1 MPVDDKLISLKEAS
15 QVLGVKESTLRYW
28 ANQEKLRTVRTPGGH
43 RRFSLN
49 EVKQMAGQS
58 SFISANDVQALED
71 QALGQIQQKLQSGE
85 LLQEEWFQRIP
96 AEGRNRFKLLG
107 RRLLV
112 LLVRWALE
120 IGGSTSIEEEARLM
134 GNEYGSE
141 MAGGGVRMVDTLTI
155 FVVFRNAV
163 LAALPNDTWSKVMLV
178 SDQITLGI
186 AEGYERA
193 EGRLTK

>member
-1 MPVDDKLISLKEAS
+1 MSQDDKLISLKEAS
-15 QVLGVKESTLRYW
+15 QVLGVKESTLRHW

-49 EVKQMAGQS
+49 EVKQMARQS
-58 SFISANDVQALED
+58 SFVSANDMPALED
-71 QALGQIQQKLQSGE
+71 PARGPNEQKLQSGE

-112 LLVRWALE
+112 LFVRWALE

-134 GNEYGSE
+134 GHEYGSE
-141 MAGGGVRMVDTLTI
+141 MAGGGVRLVDTLTI

-186 AEGYERA
+186 AEGYESSQR
-193 EGRLTK
+193 RLQK

>member
-1 MPVDDKLISLKEAS
+1 M
-15 QVLGVKESTLRYW
+15 LGVKESTLRYW
-28 ANQEKLRTVRTPGGH
+28 ANQEKVRTVRTPGGH

-58 SFISANDVQALED
+58 SFISANDVQTLED
-71 QALGQIQQKLQSGE
+71 QALGQIQQKLQRGE

-120 IGGSTSIEEEARLM
+120 IGDSTSIEEEARLM
-134 GNEYGSE
+134 GHEYGSE
-141 MAGGGVRMVDTLTI
+141 MAGGGVRLVDTVTI
-155 FVVFRNAV
+155 FIVFRNAV

-186 AEGYERA
+186 AEGYEQDK
-193 EGRLTK
+193 GRLRS

>member
-134 GNEYGSE
+134 GHEYGSE

-163 LAALPNDTWSKVMLV
+163 LAALPADTWSKVMLV

-186 AEGYERA
+186 AEGYERD
-193 EGRLTK
+193 EGRLSK